1 MGVVEEAVED
11 GVGVGRVHQ
20 VLRAFRFGSST
31 TRMAESVQPVPQG
44 ELLRREVMQTPE
56 EVAAMLRLK
65 ALGWGIK
72 RIARELGCS
81 HMTVRHYVA
90 QGGWRPYRG
99 RGRPRALAG
108 LEDWLAERFRRH
120 AGNADVVR
128 QELVAEKGMTLSL
141 RTIERA
147 VAPLRRELEVLAR
160 ATLRFETPPG
170 KQLQIDF
177 GERRVL
183 IGGASIKVYLFV
195 ATLGYS
201 RRLYVRAFRNERQES
216 WFSGLESAFQHFGGI
231 TEEVL
236 FDNDRGLVVHHD
248 RETREVEFNARL
260 HAFARHWRF
269 RPRACAPYR
278 ARTKGKD
285 ERGVG
290 YVKKNAIAGR
300 AFASWSALEAHLDR
314 WTREIADRWIHGT
327 TGEIPIERFQRAE
340 AGALRPIAGVPPFA
354 ASREL
359 VRKVQADCAI
369 EVDGNADS
377 VPWRL
382 IGETVRVTL
391 AGGQLRV
398 SHAGR
403 EVAVHQRCAGR
414 FERRVDPLHFAGVVG
429 FRSTALVVPAPAI
442 ATADPE
448 LLRPLIEYERL
459 VGGRW

>member
-1 MGVVEEAVED
+1 
-11 GVGVGRVHQ
+11 
-20 VLRAFRFGSST
+20 
-31 TRMAESVQPVPQG
+31 
-44 ELLRREVMQTPE
+44 MQTPD

-65 ALGWGIK
+65 SLGWGVR

-81 HMTVRHYVA
+81 HMTVRHWIST
-90 QGGWRPYRG
+90 GGWVSYRG

-108 LEDWLAERFRRH
+108 IEEWVAARFRQH

-128 QELVAEKGMTLSL
+128 QELLVEKGIKLSL
-141 RTIERA
+141 RTIERE
-147 VAPLRRELEVLAR
+147 VAPLRRELAAEAQ

-170 KQLQIDF
+170 RQLQIDF
-177 GERRVL
+177 GERRAAV
-183 IGGASIKVYLFV
+183 GEESVKVFLFV

-216 WFSGLESAFQHFGGI
+216 WFAGLEGAFRHFGGV

-248 RETREVEFNARL
+248 VLTREVEFNERL
-260 HAFARHWRF
+260 RAFAKHWRF

-300 AFASWSALEAHLDR
+300 RFASWAAVEAHLEAWMRD
-314 WTREIADRWIHGT
+314 IADRRVHGT
-327 TGEIPIERFQRAE
+327 TGEPPIERFQRAE
-340 AGALRPIAGVPPFA
+340 AAALRSIAGIPPFTA
-354 ASREL
+354 RREL

-369 EVDGNADS
+369 EVDGNAYS

-382 IGETVRVTL
+382 IGERVRVTVT
-391 AGGQLRV
+391 GDELRV
-398 SHAGR
+398 SHAGG
-403 EVAVHQRCAGR
+403 EVAVHRRCVGRLQRI
-414 FERRVDPLHFAGVVG
+414 VDPRHFEGVVG
-429 FRSTALVVPAPAI
+429 CRVQTAMPAKETPAI
-442 ATADPE
+442 ATPE
-448 LLRPLIEYERL
+448 LLRPLIEYERAA
-459 VGGRW
+459 GGRW

>member
-1 MGVVEEAVED
+1 ME
-11 GVGVGRVHQ
+11 
-20 VLRAFRFGSST
+20 
-31 TRMAESVQPVPQG
+31 ESVQPASRG
-44 ELLRREVMQTPE
+44 ELPRREVMQTPE
-56 EVAAMLRLK
+56 EVTAMLRMK
-65 ALGWGIK
+65 ALGWGVR
-72 RIARELGCS
+72 RIAGELGCS
-81 HMTVRHYVA
+81 HMTVRRYLA
-90 QGGWRPYRG
+90 QGGWVEYRG
-99 RGRPRALAG
+99 RGRPRTLTG
-108 LEDWLAERFRRH
+108 LEEWVAERFRQH

-128 QELVAEKGMTLSL
+128 QELEREKSIRLTL
-141 RTIERA
+141 RTVERE
-147 VAPLRRELEVLAR
+147 VRHLRRELEAEAR
-160 ATLRFETPPG
+160 ATIRFETPPG

-177 GERRVL
+177 GERRVM
-183 IGGASIKVYLFV
+183 IGDEKVKVYLFV

-216 WFSGLESAFQHFGGI
+216 WFTGVEGAFRHFGGV

-236 FDNDRGLVVHHD
+236 LDNDRGLVARHD
-248 RETREVEFNARL
+248 RATREVEFTARL
-260 HAFARHWRF
+260 HALAKHWGF

-300 AFASWSALEAHLDR
+300 SFESWSALEAHLEA
-314 WTREIADRWIHGT
+314 WTRDIADQRVHGT
-327 TGEIPIERFQRAE
+327 TGEVPIERFRRAE
-340 AGALRPIAGVPPFA
+340 AGALRPIAGFPPFA
-354 ASREL
+354 VSREL
-359 VRKVQADCAI
+359 VRKVHADCAI
-369 EVDGNADS
+369 EVDGNAYS

-403 EVAVHQRCAGR
+403 EVSVHQRCAGR

-429 FRSTALVVPAPAI
+429 FRSTALVVPAPAAD
-442 ATADPE
+442 ATDPE

>member
-1 MGVVEEAVED
+1 ME
-11 GVGVGRVHQ
+11 
-20 VLRAFRFGSST
+20 GSL
-31 TRMAESVQPVPQG
+31 QPLSRG
-44 ELLRREVMQTPE
+44 ELPRREVMQTPD

-90 QGGWRPYRG
+90 QGGWLPYRG

-108 LEDWLAERFRRH
+108 FEDWVAERFRRH

-128 QELVAEKGMTLSL
+128 QELLAEKGIKLGL
-141 RTIERA
+141 RTIERE
-147 VAPLRRELEVLAR
+147 VAPLRRQLEAEAR
-160 ATLRFETPPG
+160 ATIRFETPPG

-183 IGGASIKVYLFV
+183 IGGAGLKVYLFV

-201 RRLYVRAFRNERQES
+201 RRLYVQAFRNERQES
-216 WFSGLESAFQHFGGI
+216 WFAGLEGAFRHFGGV

-236 FDNDRGLVVHHD
+236 FDNDRGLVVRHD
-248 RETREVEFNARL
+248 RATREVEFNARL
-260 HAFARHWRF
+260 HAFAHHWRF

-300 AFASWSALEAHLDR
+300 AFESEAAFEAHLDR
-314 WTREIADRWIHGT
+314 WTREIADQRVHGT
-327 TGEIPIERFQRAE
+327 TGEVPIVRFRRAE
-340 AGALRPIAGVPPFA
+340 VQALRSIAGIPPFA
-354 ASREL
+354 ISREL
-359 VRKVQADCAI
+359 VRKVHADCAI
-369 EVDGNADS
+369 EVDGNAYS

-391 AGGQLRV
+391 SSEQLRV
-398 SHAGR
+398 SHAGQ
-403 EVAVHQRCAGR
+403 EVAVHERCVGR

-429 FRSTALVVPAPAI
+429 LRPQATVAPPAAADVP
-442 ATADPE
+442 DPE
-448 LLRPLIEYERL
+448 LLRPLLEYERL

>member
-1 MGVVEEAVED
+1 M
-11 GVGVGRVHQ
+11 
-20 VLRAFRFGSST
+20 T
-31 TRMAESVQPVPQG
+31 ESVQPVPRG
-44 ELLRREVMQTPE
+44 ELPRREVMQTPD

-72 RIARELGCS
+72 RIAKALGCS

-128 QELVAEKGMTLSL
+128 QELVAEKAITLSL

-147 VAPLRRELEVLAR
+147 VAPLRREFEVLAR

-183 IGGASIKVYLFV
+183 IGGETVKVYLFV

-216 WFSGLESAFQHFGGI
+216 WFAGLEGAFRHFGGV
-231 TEEVL
+231 TDEVL
-236 FDNDRGLVVHHD
+236 FDNDRGLVVRHD

-300 AFASWSALEAHLDR
+300 AFASWSALEAHLDQ
-314 WTREIADRWIHGT
+314 WTREIADRRVHGT
-327 TGEIPIERFQRAE
+327 TGEVPIERFQRAE
-340 AGALRPIAGVPPFA
+340 ARALRPITGIPPFA
-354 ASREL
+354 ASREM

-369 EVDGNADS
+369 EVDGNTYS

-382 IGETVRVTL
+382 IGEKVRVIL
-391 AGGQLRV
+391 AGGQLRI

-414 FERRVDPLHFAGVVG
+414 FERRVDPLHFDGVVG
-429 FRSTALVVPAPAI
+429 FRSAALVVPTPAAVAI
-442 ATADPE
+442 ADPE